1 MIPLQNDT
9 QALKFMFPT
18 TENDWAIMPEK
29 SKKQNK
35 FATFNFIIY
44 CPSTI
49 IALQKATQAL
59 NLHFQLLKMTKPKI
73 PKKRIEQFVRII
85 Y

>member
-35 FATFNFIIY
+35 FATFNFITY
-44 CPSTI
+44 CPSTNYSFTKGHSSI
-49 IALQKATQAL
+49 KHTFPATQNDKAKNSKKNVSN
-59 NLHFQLLKMTKPKI
+59 NL
-73 PKKRIEQFVRII
+73 
-85 Y
+85 YA